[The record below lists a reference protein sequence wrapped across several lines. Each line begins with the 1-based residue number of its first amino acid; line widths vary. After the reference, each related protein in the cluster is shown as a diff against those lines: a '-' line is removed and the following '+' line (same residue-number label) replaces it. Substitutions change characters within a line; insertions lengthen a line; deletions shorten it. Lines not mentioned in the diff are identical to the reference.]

1 MLKEAN
7 EVFVAA
13 NPWVG
18 SGRFISSAHTLFNTV
33 WIEVVILTPVIA
45 WTKPREFRLVPL
57 HWRRMALIG
66 ATGFGGSVCWFW
78 SYSLTLVAYA
88 KAVGQIEAI
97 LAVILAL
104 VVWRE
109 REILRQLPGMAL
121 VTAGIALVLLG

>member
-1 MLKEAN
+1 
-7 EVFVAA
+7 
-13 NPWVG
+13 
-18 SGRFISSAHTLFNTV
+18 
-33 WIEVVILTPVIA
+33 
-45 WTKPREFRLVPL
+45 
-57 HWRRMALIG
+57 MALIG
-66 ATGFGGSVCWFW
+66 ATGFGGSLCWFW

-109 REILRQLPGMAL
+109 REMLRQLPGVAL